1 MVEDEIQPL
10 IVPAVIEHQ
19 ELYSDPASS
28 QAQPNTAANLAP
40 NMHND
45 TGVYI
50 DPKEALNKLLHLLN
64 RLNSIFQK
72 HGLDQQL
79 ICRIFKETFYFIS
92 AGSLNTLLLRKDMCH
107 WSKGLQIRYNVAQL
121 EQWARDAKVAKT
133 QDSDKEETL
142 EALHPIIQA
151 AVLLQV
157 NYFYIF

>member
-1 MVEDEIQPL
+1 MCHSNSIL
-10 IVPAVIEHQ
+10 S
-19 ELYSDPASS
+19 LSY
-28 QAQPNTAANLAP
+28 
-40 NMHND
+40 
-45 TGVYI
+45 
-50 DPKEALNKLLHLLN
+50 

-79 ICRIFKETFYFIS
+79 ICRVFKETFYFIS

-133 QDSDKEETL
+133 TDSDKEETL

-157 NYFYIF
+157 RKTQ

>member
-1 MVEDEIQPL
+1 M
-10 IVPAVIEHQ
+10 IEHQ
-19 ELYSDPASS
+19 ELYSDPSGGS
-28 QAQPNTAANLAP
+28 QAPANQIVP
-40 NMHND
+40 TIHND
-45 TGVYI
+45 GVYI

-92 AGSLNTLLLRKDMCH
+92 AGSLNTILLRKDMCH

-121 EQWARDAKVAKT
+121 EQWARDSKVAKT